1 MIYYITPYL
10 TGNIGKAINEAI
22 AVLPDDSWVC
32 LRDTDTMFL
41 LPDQPSMLEELIM
54 SNPPFDVIGATCNRL
69 GSGYQLFSNQINDD
83 PDILNHIEY
92 AKIAREYHKTNVE
105 EVPFGTPLAG
115 FFLLFRK
122 SLWNEIPFEEKS
134 IQFDLIFS
142 RTLHEKGKRLG
153 LMRGMYLF
161 HIYRVC
167 QTNPQRSIHHL
178 LHCHD
183 HSKTI

>member
-41 LPDQPSMLEELIM
+41 LPDQPSMLEELVM

-92 AKIAREYHKTNVE
+92 AKIAREY
-105 EVPFGTPLAG
+105 
-115 FFLLFRK
+115 
-122 SLWNEIPFEEKS
+122 
-134 IQFDLIFS
+134 
-142 RTLHEKGKRLG
+142 
-153 LMRGMYLF
+153 
-161 HIYRVC
+161 
-167 QTNPQRSIHHL
+167 
-178 LHCHD
+178 
-183 HSKTI
+183 